1 MRVYCL
7 NNLDPQENC
16 VKRNLSILLV
26 LLTFCAILFFPPSIR
41 AILLFIDSFSGGFN
55 SSWYVPAGA
64 VAPISSSFGIT
75 GADST
80 TWSVI
85 QLPITENYTYQLQF
99 DLKVNQE
106 NTSNAWGV
114 GISNNLGAWKFA
126 GNWGQLLQ
134 IHDSSGSDKLVN
146 WTQSPGIHHFEV
158 IVSPI
163 GNTPFIVKEDGNLLY
178 ELNSIANF
186 NISSIVVSILGKGD
200 YEMANFA
207 LSTYESP
214 TPTPTMEPTI
224 TPTPT
229 PPNTPTPT
237 PTPNLAKKVIVLHGV
252 GGSWN
257 KDAMMNC
264 KSANY
269 SGSWS
274 PWKIS
279 NWDVYEPLI
288 NGLTDAGYEPIPYYY
303 DWRQQVTTSASEL
316 EIYIQ
321 NTIPNDQTF
330 NLVGHSLGGLVG
342 RAYLEKTKM
351 SSRLNKFMTVGSS
364 HQGSVFAYPAW
375 SGGDIWISDPKFQI
389 GFTLMKALCS
399 SRRNW
404 TPLQAIHNAFP
415 SIQNL
420 LPTFDYLKDSLG
432 ILKPESSM
440 VTQNNWLPTNT
451 FNPPFYGVT
460 VGSLSGSGYQTLQT
474 LEVKPPSRIDK
485 RIGNWLDGKPTE
497 NKTYSDGDGTV
508 LTESSLLPGAQNTFL
523 SLKHDALIYDQQGV
537 ATILN
542 FLNGND
548 SLRAA
553 AINTNNNGFS
563 IKPSTGIS
571 ALVIIIDG
579 GRAILTDN
587 VTSFEDTEG
596 QITLLN
602 PQNNSYKLT
611 VTPDSILRGKAKY
624 KIIVLQ
630 LFEDGTSKLKEY
642 ERHGLFKKHLRL
654 RFDRAGKNEDI
665 LYDD

>member
-237 PTPNLAKKVIVLHGV
+237 ATPTPTPTLNPTPTQTPPKKVLVLHGM

-257 KDAMMNC
+257 KDALMNC
-264 KSANY
+264 KTDNY
-269 SGSWS
+269 SGTWS

-279 NWDVYEPLI
+279 NFDIYQPLI
-288 NGLTDAGYEPIPYYY
+288 NAIDAAGYTSIPYYY
-303 DWRQQVTTSASEL
+303 DWRQTAANTSEKFDLFISGSLASE
-316 EIYIQ
+316 EKF
-321 NTIPNDQTF
+321 DV
-330 NLVGHSLGGLVG
+330 VGHSFGGLVA
-342 RAYLEKTKM
+342 RAYIESKKED
-351 SSRLNKFMTVGSS
+351 SQVDRLLTVGTP
-364 HQGSVFAYPAW
+364 HQGSIFAYPAW
-375 SGGDIWISDPKFQI
+375 SGGE
-389 GFTLMKALCS
+389 M
-399 SRRNW
+399 
-404 TPLQAIHNAFP
+404 
-415 SIQNL
+415 
-420 LPTFDYLKDSLG
+420 
-432 ILKPESSM
+432 
-440 VTQNNWLPTNT
+440 
-451 FNPPFYGVT
+451 
-460 VGSLSGSGYQTLQT
+460 
-474 LEVKPPSRIDK
+474 
-485 RIGNWLDGKPTE
+485 WLDDASMRLGYTIMKIGCLRRGLSARE
-497 NKTYSDGDGTV
+497 MVN
-508 LTESSLLPGAQNTFL
+508 NT
-523 SLKHDALIYDQQGV
+523 I
-537 ATILN
+537 
-542 FLNGND
+542 
-548 SLRAA
+548 
-553 AINTNNNGFS
+553 
-563 IKPSTGIS
+563 
-571 ALVIIIDG
+571 
-579 GRAILTDN
+579 
-587 VTSFEDTEG
+587 
-596 QITLLN
+596 
-602 PQNNSYKLT
+602 
-611 VTPDSILRGKAKY
+611 SIL
-624 KIIVLQ
+624 IWLN
-630 LFEDGTSKLKEY
+630 SC
-642 ERHGLFKKHLRL
+642 
-654 RFDRAGKNEDI
+654 
-665 LYDD
+665 